1 MLLCMA
7 VHSFIRQFSWL
18 IQRPVQ
24 PISIHA
30 GVPLLPHPRFRFFSQ
45 SATPESVHGQ
55 VTVSCDADG
64 RKMTVRWAD
73 GEQNVF
79 HAVWLRHSCQCSE
92 CVQQSS
98 GQRLVT
104 SSVLG
109 AGLRISK
116 AKVQGG
122 MCMVADIVSNTT
134 QFWLVYTLSQFH
146 LLWKANI
153 VQDGCAHQ
161 ILSVDFNWSIELAFH
176 DSDSKFK
183 NRLLDRQPEIYC
195 PIFYYPHFQ
204 PTLPSVDHMA
214 AINVVQLR
222 AYDTFLIMQ

>member
-7 VHSFIRQFSWL
+7 VRSFTRLFGWL
-18 IQRPVQ
+18 IRRPVQ
-24 PISIHA
+24 PIS
-30 GVPLLPHPRFRFFSQ
+30 VCDPRIRFFSQ

-55 VTVSCDADG
+55 VTVSCDGDG

-92 CVQQSS
+92 CVQHSS

-122 MCMVADIVSNTT
+122 MCMVADIVSDT
-134 QFWLVYTLSQFH
+134 
-146 LLWKANI
+146 A
-153 VQDGCAHQ
+153 
-161 ILSVDFNWSIELAFH
+161 
-176 DSDSKFK
+176 
-183 NRLLDRQPEIYC
+183 
-195 PIFYYPHFQ
+195 
-204 PTLPSVDHMA
+204 
-214 AINVVQLR
+214 QL
-222 AYDTFLIMQ
+222 

>member
-7 VHSFIRQFSWL
+7 VRSFTRLFGCLIR
-18 IQRPVQ
+18 RPVQ
-24 PISIHA
+24 PIS
-30 GVPLLPHPRFRFFSQ
+30 VRDPRIRFFSQ

-55 VTVSCDADG
+55 VTVSCDGDG

-92 CVQQSS
+92 CVQHSS

-122 MCMVADIVSNTT
+122 MCMVADIVSNT
-134 QFWLVYTLSQFH
+134 
-146 LLWKANI
+146 A
-153 VQDGCAHQ
+153 
-161 ILSVDFNWSIELAFH
+161 
-176 DSDSKFK
+176 
-183 NRLLDRQPEIYC
+183 
-195 PIFYYPHFQ
+195 
-204 PTLPSVDHMA
+204 
-214 AINVVQLR
+214 QL
-222 AYDTFLIMQ
+222 

>member
-18 IQRPVQ
+18 MQRPVQ

-30 GVPLLPHPRFRFFSQ
+30 GVPLLPDPRIRFFSQ

-92 CVQQSS
+92 CVQHSS

-134 QFWLVYTLSQFH
+134 QF
-146 LLWKANI
+146 
-153 VQDGCAHQ
+153 
-161 ILSVDFNWSIELAFH
+161 
-176 DSDSKFK
+176 
-183 NRLLDRQPEIYC
+183 
-195 PIFYYPHFQ
+195 
-204 PTLPSVDHMA
+204 
-214 AINVVQLR
+214 
-222 AYDTFLIMQ
+222 